1 MDNLLHEYI
10 LYQGDFTGASARK
23 NHLRVIQYCVA
34 AKIIHSR
41 VIQCCV
47 AAKSIHSRVIQ
58 YRVIAETINS
68 RVIKC
73 CVAGK
78 TIHSRVIQR
87 SVAASQW
94 YCFYP
99 FTRVSSNVVL
109 QLASGIVFTHSWY
122 RSPKKSFFF
131 MTSK

>member
-1 MDNLLHEYI
+1 MFSSTNANKNTNFAGYFDEMDNLLHEYI

-23 NHLRVIQYCVA
+23 NHSRVIQYCVA

-41 VIQCCV
+41 VIQ
-47 AAKSIHSRVIQ
+47 
-58 YRVIAETINS
+58 YRVIAETIKS

-73 CVAGK
+73 CVATK
-78 TIHSRVIQR
+78 TIHSSVIQR

-99 FTRVSSNVVL
+99 FIVSVT
-109 QLASGIVFTHSWY
+109 Q
-122 RSPKKSFFF
+122 KSFVF